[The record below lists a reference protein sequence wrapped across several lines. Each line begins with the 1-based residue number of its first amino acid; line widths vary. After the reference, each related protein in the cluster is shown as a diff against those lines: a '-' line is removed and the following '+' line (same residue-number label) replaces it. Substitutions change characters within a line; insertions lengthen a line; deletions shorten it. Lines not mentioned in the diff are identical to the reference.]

1 VLDRSFEGGDISL
14 NPSFVKAAIQQSLR
28 QVFGIIGGAVSFEV
42 LEVKED
48 KNYSFLKVDKRCA

>member
-1 VLDRSFEGGDISL
+1 MLDRSFEGGDTSL

-48 KNYSFLKVDKRCA
+48 KNYSFLKVEKRCA